1 MSEPTDI
8 VSGMDQRISLI
19 TLGVADLARAREF
32 YETGL
37 GWSKGNAEDS
47 VAFYQLSNGMILGLW
62 SREDLAA
69 DTKVVDTGATFSG
82 ITIAFNARSRAE
94 VDDILAQAEA
104 AGGTV
109 TKAAEAQFWGGYSGY
124 FADPDGH
131 PWEVAFNPDWPIDES
146 GRMTLT

>member
-104 AGGTV
+104 AGGRSPRPP
-109 TKAAEAQFWGGYSGY
+109 KPSSGAATRAISPILTDIPGKSHSIPTGRSTS
-124 FADPDGH
+124 PDG
-131 PWEVAFNPDWPIDES
+131 
-146 GRMTLT
+146 